1 MVPSRSSS
9 ATANAVGRSAGH
21 PKAWL
26 AVATGNVR
34 ARRFYDRCGWAD
46 EGAVEYA
53 AATESG
59 TTPVPSHRYTV
70 STAD

>member
-34 ARRFYDRCGWAD
+34 ARLRRCGWAD
-46 EGAVEYA
+46 EGAVDYA